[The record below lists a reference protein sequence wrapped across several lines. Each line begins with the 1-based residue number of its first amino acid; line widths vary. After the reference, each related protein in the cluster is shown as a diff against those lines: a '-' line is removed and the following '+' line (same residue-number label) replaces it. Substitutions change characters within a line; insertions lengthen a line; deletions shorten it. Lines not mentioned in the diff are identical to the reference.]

1 MNGLALN
8 TLTPRGGT
16 LWLVAL
22 VVFSAG
28 VAIAQH
34 DDHDEDEESGHGQEI
49 EMSAADQAEFG
60 IEVSTVGPGVIVT
73 EITLP
78 GEIHPNDDRLAHLV
92 PRYEGIVTEVHAREG
107 DRVKKGQVLAVI
119 ESNQTLT
126 PYPLKTLID
135 GTVIEKHITLGESAS
150 PDRAPFVVA
159 DLSTV
164 WANLSVYQRD
174 LDRIRAGEIVRF
186 HADDRTLI
194 AEGKITYVTPV
205 VEEST
210 RTATARVVLDNADGR
225 WRPGMFVIGV
235 VEVSRRE
242 VGVAVPR
249 SALFTLHGE
258 TVVFIQDE
266 HGFEARPVHG
276 GATDN
281 KMAEILEGL
290 GAGEQFV
297 SAGGFTLKAELEKG
311 SFGDGHAH

>member
-1 MNGLALN
+1 
-8 TLTPRGGT
+8 
-16 LWLVAL
+16 
-22 VVFSAG
+22 
-28 VAIAQH
+28 
-34 DDHDEDEESGHGQEI
+34 
-49 EMSAADQAEFG
+49 
-60 IEVSTVGPGVIVT
+60 
-73 EITLP
+73 
-78 GEIHPNDDRLAHLV
+78 
-92 PRYEGIVTEVHAREG
+92 
-107 DRVKKGQVLAVI
+107 
-119 ESNQTLT
+119 
-126 PYPLKTLID
+126 
-135 GTVIEKHITLGESAS
+135 
-150 PDRAPFVVA
+150 VVA

-290 GAGEQFV
+290 EAGEQFV

>member
-1 MNGLALN
+1 MKRL
-8 TLTPRGGT
+8 LTPWVIFLILMMAGA
-16 LWLVAL
+16 AL
-22 VVFSAG
+22 G
-28 VAIAQH
+28 QH
-34 DDHDEDEESGHGQEI
+34 EGHDHEEEAVETEHGQEI
-49 EMSAADQAEFG
+49 AITASEQEEFG
-60 IEVSTVGPGVIVT
+60 IELATAGAGAIVT

-92 PRYEGIVTEVHAREG
+92 PRYEGIVIEVHAREG
-107 DRVKKGQVLAVI
+107 DKVKKGQTLAVI

-126 PYPLKTLID
+126 RYPLKTLID

-164 WANLSVYQRD
+164 WVNLSVYQRD
-174 LDRIRAGEIVRF
+174 LGRIRPGEMVRI
-186 HADDRTLI
+186 HADDETHV
-194 AEGKITYVTPV
+194 AHGEITYVTPV

-210 RTATARVVLDNADGR
+210 RTATARVVMENKDGN
-225 WRPGMFVIGV
+225 WRPGMFVVGR

-249 SALFTLHGE
+249 TALFTLHGE

-266 HGFEARPVHG
+266 HGFEAREVLVG
-276 GATDN
+276 EKDITS
-281 KMAEILEGL
+281 AEILEGL
-290 GAGEQFV
+290 HAGEIFV
-297 SAGGFTLKAELEKG
+297 SEGGFTLKAELEKG